1 MDIFIKYYF
10 LIFCAL
16 YAYLCM
22 LKSHY
27 RHSDIKVFHLIFPA
41 VLSFLTYFIYICAA
55 PIRIPGMLFL
65 SFVVFT
71 ITFHIP
77 WKVSASATLLS
88 FGCSYLFF
96 TVSALLMSVVE
107 VLLSMWFDCSKM
119 KLIFA
124 FFIGLLQV
132 LGTVCLF
139 RIRRFSRGLSFLW
152 ELGGGYT
159 GLFISISILTAASFL
174 SLNNDTH
181 FIYFV
186 LFFSILIWGIALLF
200 WWRERITK
208 KYIDQINARAA
219 KELEAAIS
227 ARDLEIAY
235 LKEQNDALAKMIHK
249 DNKLIPA
256 MEYSIREL
264 FRSAAAPM
272 ENTSFPERA
281 RELLGELEHIFQD
294 RQGLL
299 RNYET
304 AGKQLPST
312 GIVPIDILLAYMRQ
326 KAAESGIDFDVT
338 LLDPVRAVTEYTIPE
353 EDLRALLADLLENA
367 LIAASESKRK
377 KVLLTMGSK
386 NGLYNIEIYD
396 SGPPFSEE
404 VLSSL
409 GIRPVTTHKEQGGS
423 GIGLMTV
430 AELCRKYNAGFA
442 VVELADSPAY
452 CKKIS
457 VCFGGREQQAF

>member
-124 FFIGLLQV
+124 FFIGLLQI

-235 LKEQNDALAKMIHK
+235 LKEQGILSVFHYIPLHSAPAGLRFGRFHGEDKYTTRESERLAR
-249 DNKLIPA
+249 L
-256 MEYSIREL
+256 
-264 FRSAAAPM
+264 PM
-272 ENTSFPERA
+272 YY
-281 RELLGELEHIFQD
+281 
-294 RQGLL
+294 GLD
-299 RNYET
+299 E
-304 AGKQLPST
+304 
-312 GIVPIDILLAYMRQ
+312 D
-326 KAAESGIDFDVT
+326 KADYICD
-338 LLDPVRAVTEYTIPE
+338 TI
-353 EDLRALLADLLENA
+353 
-367 LIAASESKRK
+367 K
-377 KVLLTMGSK
+377 
-386 NGLYNIEIYD
+386 
-396 SGPPFSEE
+396 
-404 VLSSL
+404 
-409 GIRPVTTHKEQGGS
+409 
-423 GIGLMTV
+423 
-430 AELCRKYNAGFA
+430 
-442 VVELADSPAY
+442 
-452 CKKIS
+452 
-457 VCFGGREQQAF
+457 AFYA